1 MWFSNNMHIV
11 GAVEYIYRDK
21 PEMRVDIQ
29 GVPQNM
35 TISRQIESRLWTI
48 NLFVSFSCKPTL
60 TCKDSWNNNDKSP
73 GISKLLTTL
82 SETWRIS
89 FRFQIC

>member
-1 MWFSNNMHIV
+1 MHIV

-35 TISRQIESRLWTI
+35 TVARRIESRL
-48 NLFVSFSCKPTL
+48 
-60 TCKDSWNNNDKSP
+60 
-73 GISKLLTTL
+73 
-82 SETWRIS
+82 
-89 FRFQIC
+89 